1 MEEEARKNYPG
12 RQQRSHWQERVGQK
26 RRYAEWDSLRNQEG
40 KTAKRRRMQKRSY
53 AEWDSFSNQVGKAA
67 KRRRFISSSNS
78 LKSTEE
84 MSSPFGGI
92 TSKFTSEQIADNLR
106 KEIKS
111 LHRSQ
116 SLSFDANCS
125 SECSSSIKRSN
136 LAAPSCVDQ
145 FLFSWKQIE
154 LICEKMLKEREK
166 GMRAECDRILH
177 DKLADQHDMF
187 MKFTFDAIQKRNDN
201 CIPSYFS

>member
-1 MEEEARKNYPG
+1 MEGEARKNYSG
-12 RQQRSHWQERVGQK
+12 WQLKSHWQERVGQK
-26 RRYAEWDSLRNQEG
+26 RSYAEWDSLRNQEG
-40 KTAKRRRMQKRSY
+40 KTAKRRMQKRSY
-53 AEWDSFSNQVGKAA
+53 AEWDSFSNQEGKTT
-67 KRRRFISSSNS
+67 KRRRFISSSHS

-84 MSSPFGGI
+84 MASPFGDI

-125 SECSSSIKRSN
+125 SECSSSVNGSN
-136 LAAPSCVDQ
+136 LAASSCVDQ
-145 FLFSWKQIE
+145 SLFSWKQIE

-166 GMRAECDRILH
+166 EMRAECDRILH

-187 MKFTFDAIQKRNDN
+187 VKFTFDAIQKRNDN